1 MAATLTGNTGQTTLP
16 PLDNNNLIHHPDSC
30 LGLSLPLIE
39 RIARILPHNPRTI
52 VSIGSG
58 TGLFEA
64 LLLQYEPELILYGVE
79 VKSDPPVNKYIPERY
94 AETVGGTWD
103 LCSLAENAAAWLFVY
118 PRDPKL
124 VAQYLERYADSRS
137 LEIVIWL
144 GPREDWTVFE
154 PCFKRT
160 SMRAEMSQDGPLR
173 PYEMMVIYRT
183 KT

>member
-1 MAATLTGNTGQTTLP
+1 MAATTRNTGQTALP
-16 PLDNNNLIHHPDSC
+16 PLDNNLVHHPDSC

-64 LLLQYEPELILYGVE
+64 LLLHHEPDLTLYGVE
-79 VKSDPPVNKYIPERY
+79 VGSDLSINKYIPEQY
-94 AETVGGTWD
+94 TETVGGTWD
-103 LCSLAENAAAWLFVY
+103 LCSLAESAAAWMFVY
-118 PRDPKL
+118 PRSPKL
-124 VAQYLERYADSRS
+124 VAQYLERYASS
-137 LEIVIWL
+137 KTLEMVVWL

-154 PCFKRT
+154 PCFSRA
-160 SMRAEMSQDGPLR
+160 SMCAEISQDALLR
-173 PYEMMVIYRT
+173 PYEMMAIYKT